1 MHTVNTEIP
10 ELEALLEQGRKQA
23 ITLDIERII
32 REYYPQFADNPK
44 CTVQQLAD
52 YINAEHGTELNAK
65 QLTSW
70 YSAHGRE

>member
-10 ELEALLEQGRKQA
+10 ELEALLEQGRKQT
-23 ITLDIERII
+23 ITPEIVELLRAW
-32 REYYPQFADNPK
+32 YKKFADSPQ